1 MTALYIGV
9 LSGTCADSVDAAAF
23 SFADGCRL
31 VASHKS
37 SLPEYFPGQ
46 IASIQSEMIDIAEYA
61 ELGVQIGRWFA
72 GAVNA
77 LIESHGLR
85 HQDIMAV
92 GMHGQTIMHRPF
104 GKSPFSLQLGD
115 PSVVAAQTGLAVV
128 ADFRSADVA
137 LGGEGAPLA
146 PAFHQA
152 FLAPPDEACVVVN
165 IGGIANIS
173 AFGATGALVAC
184 DVGPGNILM
193 NDWTRRHLELPFDS
207 GGAWAASAPFHD
219 GLLHLLLQKNRMLCE
234 AQKSLCAS
242 GFDASFLEACLASCP
257 VADAAV
263 VQSTLCEFTA
273 RSIADAV
280 EQLSPERAA
289 RVFLCGGGA
298 HNMHLLLRLSA
309 LLPQRQVATTREV
322 GIDPDWV
329 EAGCFAWL
337 AQRRL
342 GNLTG
347 NLPEVTGASR
357 KAVLGAVY
365 DPCRPL

>member
-31 VASHKS
+31 VATHKS
-37 SLPEYFPGQ
+37 PLPAHFPGQ
-46 IASIQSEMIDIAEYA
+46 IARIQSEKIDIAEYA
-61 ELGVQIGRWFA
+61 ELGVQIGGWFA
-72 GAVNA
+72 DSVNA
-77 LIESHGLR
+77 LIESQGLR
-85 HQDIMAV
+85 RQDIMVV
-92 GMHGQTIMHRPF
+92 GMHGQTVMHRPF
-104 GKSPFSLQLGD
+104 GECPFSLQLGD
-115 PSVVAAQTGLAVV
+115 PSVVAVQTGLTVV
-128 ADFRSADVA
+128 SDFRSADVA
-137 LGGEGAPLA
+137 LGGQGAPLA

-152 FLAPPDEACVVVN
+152 FLAPPNEACVVVN

-173 AFGATGALVAC
+173 AFGESGALVAC

-193 NDWTRRHLELPFDS
+193 NDWARRHLKLPFDS
-207 GGAWAASAPFHD
+207 GGAWAASALFHEE
-219 GLLHLLLQKNRMLCE
+219 LLQLLLQKNRTLCGS
-234 AQKSLCAS
+234 QKSLCAS
-242 GFDASFLEACLASCP
+242 GFDSSFLEACLASCP

-273 RSIADAV
+273 RSIADAIG
-280 EQLSPERAA
+280 QLSPGRAA
-289 RVFLCGGGA
+289 RVFVCGGGA
-298 HNMHLLLRLSA
+298 HNTHLLSRLSA

-342 GNLTG
+342 GNLAG
-347 NLPEVTGASR
+347 NLPGVTGASR
-357 KAVLGAVY
+357 EAVLGAVY
-365 DPCRPL
+365 DPCHSL